1 MNKFIIGILAIFE
14 FLFYTF
20 FMVLIGNIGLE
31 NEILKLVIHF
41 GSLLVI
47 STILYLLIK
56 IILKKLNMNS
66 KKSIYL
72 IVIWNLVLGILF
84 PGILSIIIP
93 SEKIFLV
100 SMVII
105 VSTIYYGIFINVFL
119 SLLNFI
125 LTKDKN

>member
-1 MNKFIIGILAIFE
+1 MNKFIIGFLAIFE

-20 FMVLIGNIGLE
+20 FMVLIGNMGLE

-100 SMVII
+100 SMMII
-105 VSTIYYGIFINVFL
+105 VSTIYYGIFINALL

>member
-20 FMVLIGNIGLE
+20 FMVLIGNMGLE